1 MKRSVIREVMSIAN
15 IASSFISGILSLS
28 VDLKNSA
35 CGRSKKLSF
44 LKKRLKRAYVLP
56 LKAFRQHQSQVI
68 AMIELCGLTKSF
80 SGKPAIQ
87 DINLFIQEGEIF
99 GIIGKSGA
107 GKSTL
112 LRCINLLERPDVG
125 KVIIDGEDLMTLSR
139 NKLALARHKIAMIFQ
154 QFNLLNS
161 KTVYENIAL
170 PMRIQGI
177 DEESIRLKIEELLPI
192 VELTDKKNAY
202 PSQLSGGQ
210 KQRVAIA
217 RALSCS
223 PKILLCD
230 EATSALD
237 PETTEAILTLLKK
250 INALYGI
257 TIVMITHEM
266 DVVKRICKR
275 ISVMIDGL
283 NVETTALSNVF
294 NNKESLARSMLYAQ
308 LSPELPSCLTNKLS
322 TYVTEKPLLRLFF
335 QGDEATVPF
344 ISQTSRELNVDINI
358 LLANIDSFDAITC
371 GVLVVE
377 LTAHPLLLE
386 DFLERCAQANLTV
399 EILGYVLQDGI

>member
-1 MKRSVIREVMSIAN
+1 
-15 IASSFISGILSLS
+15 
-28 VDLKNSA
+28 
-35 CGRSKKLSF
+35 
-44 LKKRLKRAYVLP
+44 
-56 LKAFRQHQSQVI
+56 
-68 AMIELCGLTKSF
+68 MIELCGLTKSF
-80 SGKPAIQ
+80 AGKPVLK
-87 DINLFIQEGEIF
+87 DIDLFIQEGEIF

-112 LRCINLLERPDVG
+112 LRCINLLERPDEG
-125 KVIIDGEDLMTLSR
+125 DVIIDNQNLMTLSR
-139 NKLALARHKIAMIFQ
+139 NDLALARHKIAMIFQ

-161 KTVYENIAL
+161 KTVYDNIAL

-177 DEESIRLKIEELLPI
+177 DEESIKQKIEELLPI
-192 VELTDKKNAY
+192 VELTDKKDAY

-237 PETTEAILTLLKK
+237 PETTDAILALLKK

-257 TIVMITHEM
+257 TIVIITHEM

-275 ISVMIDGL
+275 LSVMVDGVM
-283 NVETTALSNVF
+283 VETTALANVF
-294 NNKESLARSMLYAQ
+294 NKKESQARTMLYAQ
-308 LSPELPSCLTNKLS
+308 LSPELPACLTSKLAGYA
-322 TYVTEKPLLRLFF
+322 TDKPLLRLFF

-344 ISQTSRELNVDINI
+344 ISRTSRELHVDINI
-358 LLANIDSFDAITC
+358 LLANIDRFDAVTC

-377 LTAHPLLLE
+377 LTANPLLLE
-386 DFLERCAQANLTV
+386 AFLERCTQADLTV
-399 EILGYVLQDGI
+399 EILGYVLPDGI